1 MHTIN
6 VRVTHKKADIPTLE
20 AVTFPDVK
28 KALTDICNLP
38 SIKEAIILQ
47 TCNRIE
53 VYVAAEDV
61 DVGYHELMDYIM
73 RSTMSKMK
81 EQHAGPAEELPADI
95 LVSHVIEKGA
105 KFHDVIE
112 TDFHANALH
121 HLLRLTS
128 GLESMIVGED
138 QILGQVKDAY
148 TLAKSSGTTGPFFNN
163 IFTKAIHVGQAVRKR
178 TKINEGAVSIGSA
191 AVDLAT
197 SVLSSLEGRNVLLV
211 GAGEMGT
218 LIAKCLSD
226 CGCGSFMV
234 ANRTF
239 EKGEK
244 IPKELGG
251 NAVRFDKLAETIG
264 RSDVVITATGAPK
277 AFIDKKM
284 VEEAISGRE
293 DSPLVLI
300 DVAIPRDIDEEVKEV
315 EGVRLF
321 NIDGLREIAE
331 QNRRARE
338 IEAAKVEEIIEE
350 ELSLLTKQLYRIDVE
365 DIVRALFANAE
376 EIRQREM
383 EKALRMLGN
392 GVGEREKVVLA
403 DLTKVIQSR
412 TISPIADEIR
422 KAAEMNDRDSIDV
435 ARKWFLKER

>member
-28 KALTDICNLP
+28 KALEQICDLP
-38 SIKEAIILQ
+38 SIKEAVILQ

-61 DVGYHELMDYIM
+61 DVGYHELMDYMM

-81 EQHAGPAEELPADI
+81 EQHAGPAEEVPTDV

-148 TLAKSSGTTGPFFNN
+148 ALAKKAGTTGPFFEN
-163 IFTKAIHVGQAVRKR
+163 IFTKAIHVGQVVRKKTR
-178 TKINEGAVSIGSA
+178 INEGAVSIGSA
-191 AVDLAT
+191 AVDLAA
-197 SVLSSLEGRNVLLV
+197 SVLSTLEGRTVLLV

-226 CGCGSFMV
+226 CGCGRFLV

-239 EKGEK
+239 EKAEK
-244 IPKELGG
+244 IAGELGG
-251 NAVRFDKLAETIG
+251 EAVPFDKLTGTMAD
-264 RSDVVITATGAPK
+264 SDVVITATGASR
-277 AFIDKKM
+277 AIIHREM
-284 VEEAISGRE
+284 VEEAMEGRG
-293 DSPLVLI
+293 DRMLVMI
-300 DVAIPRDIDEEVKEV
+300 DVAIPRDITDDVGEVP
-315 EGVRLF
+315 GVRLF

-331 QNRRARE
+331 ENRRARE
-338 IEAAKVEEIIEE
+338 MEAAKVEEIIEE

-365 DIVRALFANAE
+365 DIVKALYAKAE
-376 EIRQREM
+376 EVRQKEM
-383 EKALRMLGN
+383 DKALRILGN
-392 GVGEREKVVLA
+392 SIGEREKLVLA

-422 KAAEMNDRDSIDV
+422 KAAEVNDREAVDV
-435 ARKWFLKER
+435 ARRWFLKEK